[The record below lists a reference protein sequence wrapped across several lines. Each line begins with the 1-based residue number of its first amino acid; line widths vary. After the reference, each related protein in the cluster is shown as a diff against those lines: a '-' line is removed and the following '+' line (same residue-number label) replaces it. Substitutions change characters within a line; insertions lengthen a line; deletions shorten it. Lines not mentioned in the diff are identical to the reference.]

1 MWNTLRIEGIVKGLL
16 ARGWNCGLLQTDRT
30 VRAEVQGRKCQERA
44 RGNIGGFS
52 LLEVMVALAIRAT
65 ALTAVLKLHS
75 DAMDMVIAGRTHTQG
90 AELAQ
95 YKLTEIELA
104 GLEGLALQSG
114 EFGEIAPQYAWDV
127 TVEPTPLESWSKVT
141 VTVNNIHLRSGD
153 EFRLTTYLLK
163 SKPDEEE
170 KEALEQE

>member
-1 MWNTLRIEGIVKGLL
+1 
-16 ARGWNCGLLQTDRT
+16 
-30 VRAEVQGRKCQERA
+30 
-44 RGNIGGFS
+44 
-52 LLEVMVALAIRAT
+52 
-65 ALTAVLKLHS
+65 
-75 DAMDMVIAGRTHTQG
+75 MDMVIAGRTHTQG

-170 KEALEQE
+170 KEAPKQE